1 MTEEDLLIILGDVGV
16 NCYNDDRDLKAK
28 TDLSRLPATI
38 LCLHGNHERRPYSP
52 DIAWDYK
59 NLNWNG
65 GTVYVEDEFPSLI
78 FAEEGERYTIN
89 GLTFRVI
96 GGAYSIDD
104 YYRTLKGQP
113 FYPDEQLSE
122 EEKAKIIHQIERD
135 RWEEDVMLTHT
146 CPYSYR
152 PVEKFVPGIKQD
164 GVDTS
169 MEDFLEGIEKKTKYR
184 EWYCGHWHVDKTVDR
199 IHFLSH
205 EVVELKL

>member
-1 MTEEDLLIILGDVGV
+1 MTNQDLLIILGDVGV
-16 NCYNDDRDLKAK
+16 NCYNDERDRRAK
-28 TDLSRLPATI
+28 DDLSRLLPTI

-52 DIAWDYK
+52 DIIWQYEK
-59 NLNWNG
+59 EIWQQ
-65 GTVYVEDEFPSLI
+65 GTVYVEKGYPSLL
-78 FAEEGERYTIN
+78 FAEEGERYRIN
-89 GLTFRVI
+89 GLAFRVI

-113 FYPDEQLSE
+113 FYPDEQLSG
-122 EEKAKIIHQIERD
+122 EEKIEILRQMELD
-135 RWEEDVMLTHT
+135 GWKEDVMLTHT

-152 PVEKFVPGIKQD
+152 PVEKFVPGIQQD

-169 MEDFLEGIEKKTKYR
+169 MEEFLEEIERKTDYR

-205 EVVELKL
+205 KVVPLIL